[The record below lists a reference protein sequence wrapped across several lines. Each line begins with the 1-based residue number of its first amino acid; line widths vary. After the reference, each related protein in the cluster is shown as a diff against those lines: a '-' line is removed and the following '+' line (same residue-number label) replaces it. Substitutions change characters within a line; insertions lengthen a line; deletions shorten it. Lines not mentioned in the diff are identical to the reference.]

1 MTPTEIK
8 LGSSIKSTEAVRTAF
23 KRMRSAGRI
32 VAAVASER
40 VPRQSSARVAERI
53 AAVMGERELQ
63 VDPAMSTTSTAP
75 DSNVVYLHVPSGL
88 DSVEMDIPLD
98 AA

>member
-8 LGSSIKSTEAVRTAF
+8 LGSSIKSPDTVRTAF
-23 KRMRSAGRI
+23 RSVRSAGRT

-40 VPRQSSARVAERI
+40 VRRQNSVRVAERI

-63 VDPAMSTTSTAP
+63 VDSGISTAR
-75 DSNVVYLHVPSGL
+75 DSNVVYLHTPSGL
-88 DSVEMDIPLD
+88 DSGEEVEIPLD
-98 AA
+98 AT